1 MVLRF
6 ASGCLV
12 ATLLALPAVAGAQ
25 EPTAPPPAYS
35 EQIEVQETLL
45 DVLVTDAAGNV
56 ILGLAPG
63 DFDLRENGKPVAVT
77 GATFYSNRRFL
88 AAAGASAGSGAAGE
102 EIPEDRYFV
111 FLLQD
116 QLRNANEAPELVHR
130 QLDALRQARRWVQE
144 EMLPGDWAAIAV
156 YDSKLKLYA
165 DFSHDRQALLAAFD
179 AASHGQDPGLEWPSR
194 QAAGDEPSL
203 RARLPK
209 GDALRDGTTRLEDA
223 LGVLAEAAGPIAG
236 RKNLILFSAG
246 FGDVNSWGQYRPDP
260 RFYPP
265 MLRSLNANN
274 VAVYPVEL
282 YPPQV
287 DHPLADSLNQLAGE
301 TGGRYLYNFT
311 SFFSP
316 LQQISQENN
325 GYYLLSFHSAA
336 GSADEAYRRVTV
348 KARNPEFRVRTRQ
361 GFRVSG

>member
-1 MVLRF
+1 MILRF
-6 ASGCLV
+6 APGCLV
-12 ATLLALPAVAGAQ
+12 AALFALPAVVGAQ
-25 EPTAPPPAYS
+25 EQTAPPPTYS

-63 DFDLRENGKPVAVT
+63 DFDVRENGKPVAVT

-88 AAAGASAGSGAAGE
+88 AGAGATVARSSSGE

-111 FLLQD
+111 FLLHD
-116 QLRNANEAPELVHR
+116 QLRNANEAPELVNR

-144 EMLPGDWAAIAV
+144 EMLPGDWAAVAV
-156 YDSKLKLYA
+156 YDSKLKLHA
-165 DFSHDRQALLAAFD
+165 DFSHDRKALLAAFD
-179 AASHGQDPGLEWPSR
+179 GASRGQDAGLEWPSR
-194 QAAGDEPSL
+194 EAVGDEPSL

-209 GDALRDGTTRLEDA
+209 GNELRDRTTRLEGA
-223 LGVLAEAAGPIAG
+223 LGLLAEAAGPIAG

-246 FGDVNSWGQYRPDP
+246 FGDVNNWGQYRPDP

-265 MLRSLNANN
+265 MLHSLNANN

-287 DHPLADSLNQLAGE
+287 EHPLADSLNQLAGE

-311 SFFSP
+311 SFLSP

-325 GYYLLSFHSAA
+325 GYYLLSFHSAT
-336 GSADEAYRRVTV
+336 GSAGETYRQVTV

-361 GFRVSG
+361 GFRVTG